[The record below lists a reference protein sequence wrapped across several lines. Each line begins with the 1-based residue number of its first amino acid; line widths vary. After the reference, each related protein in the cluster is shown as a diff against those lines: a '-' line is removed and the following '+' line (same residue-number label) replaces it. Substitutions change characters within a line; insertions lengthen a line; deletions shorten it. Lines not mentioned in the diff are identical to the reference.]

1 VKLTHAAKIV
11 TIAAALAALTPVGA
25 SAQVAGTAAIPT
37 SQGDLKVIALGYRAS
52 KLIRSDV
59 YNEDGKKIGV
69 INDIIITQGRAVS
82 YVIVDVGGFLGIG
95 MKQVAVPASD
105 FKIINEKAVL
115 PGVTAAQLKSL
126 PTFKYSKL

>member
-1 VKLTHAAKIV
+1 
-11 TIAAALAALTPVGA
+11 
-25 SAQVAGTAAIPT
+25 
-37 SQGDLKVIALGYRAS
+37 
-52 KLIRSDV
+52 
-59 YNEDGKKIGV
+59 
-69 INDIIITQGRAVS
+69 
-82 YVIVDVGGFLGIG
+82 